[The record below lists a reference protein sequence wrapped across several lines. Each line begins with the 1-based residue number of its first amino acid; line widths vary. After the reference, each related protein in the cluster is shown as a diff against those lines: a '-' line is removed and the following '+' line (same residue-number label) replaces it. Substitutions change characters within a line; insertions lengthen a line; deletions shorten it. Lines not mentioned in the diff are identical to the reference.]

1 MTGPVDGP
9 VDGSVDV
16 LVVGGGPVGLAA
28 AIHARRAG
36 LDVLVV
42 DRRAAVQ
49 DGPLDKACGEGL
61 LPGALAAVRALDVD
75 PAGHPLAGISYR
87 AAGRHGDVRHADH
100 VFAAGPGRGV
110 RRTTLH
116 AALRDRALALG
127 AHVRHATLRHLRQ
140 DASGVDAVLLDPA
153 AAPTGS
159 GGHGEPGPGDGL
171 VRVRARHVLG
181 CDGLHSTV
189 RRLAGLD
196 GAPYRAA
203 ADRYGL
209 RTHYRVAPWTDLVE
223 VHWAAHAEAYVTPV
237 APDLVGVAVLGP
249 RADRDARRRP
259 GDSHDDAQGGPQGG
273 AHGGGPPAVFG
284 ELAERLR
291 GAPVAG
297 RVLGAGP
304 LRRRAR
310 RRTAGRVRLVGDA
323 SGYVDALTGEGVRVG
338 LAQAE
343 AAVRHL
349 DDAAAY
355 ERAWVRATRDYR
367 VLTTG
372 LLAWAASP
380 ARGAIVPAAHA
391 APWLYGAVVE
401 RLAR

>member
-1 MTGPVDGP
+1 MTGPAALP
-9 VDGSVDV
+9 VDVRVDV

-61 LPGALAAVRALDVD
+61 LPGALAAVRALGVD

-127 AHVRHATLRHLRQ
+127 AQVRHATLRDLRQ
-140 DASGVDAVLLDPA
+140 DASGVDAVLLDPGA
-153 AAPTGS
+153 ATAAS
-159 GGHGEPGPGDGL
+159 AGGGPGDGL

-223 VHWAAHAEAYVTPV
+223 VHWAPHAEAYVTPV

-249 RADRDARRRP
+249 RADRDARGRP
-259 GDSHDDAQGGPQGG
+259 GAPHDGARAAAPGDPPGDAQGGP
-273 AHGGGPPAVFG
+273 PAAFG

>member
-1 MTGPVDGP
+1 MTEH
-9 VDGSVDV
+9 VDV

-28 AIHARRAG
+28 AVHARRAG
-36 LDVLVV
+36 LGVLVV
-42 DRRAAVQ
+42 DRRGAVL
-49 DGPLDKACGEGL
+49 DGTLDKACGEGL
-61 LPGALAAVRALDVD
+61 LPGALAAVQALDVD

-87 AAGRHGDVRHADH
+87 TLDRRGSVRHVDH
-100 VFAAGPGRGV
+100 PFAAGPGRGV

-116 AALRDRALALG
+116 AALHARAVALG
-127 AHVRHATLRHLRQ
+127 AQVRHATVRDLSQ
-140 DASGVDAVLLDPA
+140 DDDGVDVTLA
-153 AAPTGS
+153 G
-159 GGHGEPGPGDGL
+159 PGPGSGSPDGPEQL
-171 VRVRARHVLG
+171 RARYVLG

-189 RRLAGLD
+189 RRLAGLE
-196 GAPYRAA
+196 GAPYRFAA
-203 ADRYGL
+203 SRYGL

-223 VHWAAHAEAYVTPV
+223 VHWSARTEAYVTPV
-237 APDLVGVAVLGP
+237 APDVVGVAVLGP
-249 RADRDARRRP
+249 RAT
-259 GDSHDDAQGGPQGG
+259 GS
-273 AHGGGPPAVFG
+273 AHGARSPLGTGDRTAPDGADAHDRLEAFP
-284 ELAERLR
+284 ELAARL
-291 GAPVAG
+291 GDAPVVG

-349 DDAAAY
+349 DDADAY

-380 ARGAIVPAAHA
+380 ARGAIVPAASA
-391 APWLYGAVVE
+391 APWLYAAVVE

>member
-1 MTGPVDGP
+1 MTER
-9 VDGSVDV
+9 VDV

-28 AIHARRAG
+28 AVHARRAG

-42 DRRAAVQ
+42 DRRGAVV
-49 DGPLDKACGEGL
+49 DGALDKACGEGL
-61 LPGALAAVRALDVD
+61 LPGALRAVRALDVD
-75 PAGHPLAGISYR
+75 PAGHTLAGISYR
-87 AAGRHGDVRHADH
+87 GVDRHGRVRHADH
-100 VFAAGPGRGV
+100 PFAAGPGRGV

-116 AALRDRALALG
+116 DALRARAVEDG
-127 AHVRHATLRHLRQ
+127 AVVRHATVRDLRQ
-140 DASGVDAVLLDPA
+140 DHDGVDVTLAGAEVG
-153 AAPTGS
+153 TGT
-159 GGHGEPGPGDGL
+159 GH
-171 VRVRARHVLG
+171 VRARYVLG

-189 RRLAGLD
+189 RRLAGLE
-196 GAPYRAA
+196 GAPYRGA

-209 RTHYRVAPWTDLVE
+209 RTHYRVVPWSDLVE

-237 APDLVGVAVLGP
+237 GPHLVGVAVLGP
-249 RADRDARRRP
+249 RAADPHHRDAADDPRP
-259 GDSHDDAQGGPQGG
+259 PGTAPRL
-273 AHGGGPPAVFG
+273 APFG

-291 GAPVAG
+291 GAEVVG

-380 ARGAIVPAAHA
+380 ARGAIVPAASA
-391 APWLYGAVVE
+391 APWLYAAVVE